1 MLLFVETKRSTS
13 RRQYFAAWFASCAGH
28 ASNLEVREEFDE

>member
-1 MLLFVETKRSTS
+1 MLLFVGTKRS